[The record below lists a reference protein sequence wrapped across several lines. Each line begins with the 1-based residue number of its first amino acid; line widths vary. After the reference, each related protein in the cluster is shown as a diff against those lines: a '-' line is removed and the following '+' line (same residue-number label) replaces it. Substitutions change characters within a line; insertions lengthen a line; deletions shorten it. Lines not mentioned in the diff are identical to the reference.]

1 MQYLDEAIL
10 IAVLII
16 FLIIYFRR
24 NSKSTRSEKI
34 KAIAAYRRAQTNS
47 LRLQDI
53 LSQYILMNEC
63 YHEEFR
69 DGKTFGE
76 FLSYLQANHATRL
89 PEANYLRLRNGNSRR
104 FRKKMFLLI
113 ENENTKLRELREHLT
128 SIKHAV
134 L

>member
-1 MQYLDEAIL
+1 MHYLDEAVL
-10 IAVLII
+10 LAVSII
-16 FLIIYFRR
+16 CLVIYFRR

-34 KAIAAYRRAQTNS
+34 KAISAYRRAQTNS
-47 LRLQDI
+47 LKLQDI
-53 LSQYILMNEC
+53 LSQYILVNEC
-63 YHEEFR
+63 YHEEFK

-104 FRKKMFLLI
+104 FRKKMFVLI
-113 ENENTKLRELREHLT
+113 EDENVKLRELREHLT